1 LWLAK
6 LGDQIAEQTGLE
18 QSFVGTLFLAFATS
32 LPELTVCISAL
43 RIGAVDLMLG
53 NIFGS
58 NMFNVFITA
67 VTDLTYRKE
76 AFHIPDNISHGMLSI
91 GAASIAITLISILAM
106 RQKKVARW
114 VAWES
119 IVVISAYLLAL
130 YTLYS

>member
-1 LWLAK
+1 
-6 LGDQIAEQTGLE
+6 
-18 QSFVGTLFLAFATS
+18 
-32 LPELTVCISAL
+32 
-43 RIGAVDLMLG
+43 MLG

-67 VTDLTYRKE
+67 VTDLAYRKE

-106 RQKKVARW
+106 RQKKLARR